1 MKRNLIDLVLY
12 GIFTLA
18 LVLALTSSIVTLIGS
33 NGDSIGSQIVTILVF
48 LVLLVGCSFKLIRGI
63 LRLKAEGPD
72 KSE

>member
-1 MKRNLIDLVLY
+1 MKRNVVDLVLY
-12 GIFTLA
+12 GVFTLA
-18 LVLALTSSIVTLIGS
+18 LLVAMTSSVVTLIGS

-48 LVLLVGCSFKLIRGI
+48 LLLLVACAIKLIRGI